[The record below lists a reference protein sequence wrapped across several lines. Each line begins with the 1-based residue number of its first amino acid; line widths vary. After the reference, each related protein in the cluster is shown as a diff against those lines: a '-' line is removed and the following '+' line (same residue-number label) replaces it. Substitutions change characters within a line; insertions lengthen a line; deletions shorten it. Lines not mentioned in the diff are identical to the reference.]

1 MSYLQE
7 KLAELEKITANP
19 NLRGGLWNSFSLFI
33 SISDEL
39 LKEEAIF
46 KRTSNE
52 IENADE
58 IISELK
64 SIKKNFSE
72 TFGFNLESGNGF
84 GEKFIKKKE
93 NQRESHKFRKKLTEF
108 IQNYK
113 GHFLRTKC

>member
-46 KRTSNE
+46 KSTSN
-52 IENADE
+52 
-58 IISELK
+58 
-64 SIKKNFSE
+64 
-72 TFGFNLESGNGF
+72 
-84 GEKFIKKKE
+84 
-93 NQRESHKFRKKLTEF
+93 
-108 IQNYK
+108 
-113 GHFLRTKC
+113 